1 MLLQNMKIDK
11 FGIHAVNVNIDD
23 IKDIKSPEQLRD
35 EIPTLNR
42 CGYMKKDL
50 GIICKE
56 FIKYALETKEQ
67 VLELGCA
74 YGFVVQHVLAGD
86 GKIVASDLE
95 EKHLS
100 VLLNTTPQ
108 DKLEN
113 LHVMQG
119 RFPAEIDFPKESFN
133 AVLSSRMFHFLE
145 GADIDAGLKKVHAW
159 LKPGGKFFFTGVSP
173 YNYTLRDNFLTTYL
187 QRKEDKVEWPGEVK
201 DFNSRAVDH
210 KEYLQNFIHVFDR
223 EHLEELLPKYGFE
236 IDEIKLFDYPNSIDS
251 NNEGHI
257 GFIATKI

>member
-1 MLLQNMKIDK
+1 MQLNNYNKNE
-11 FGIHAVNVNIDD
+11 FGIHAVEVNIDD
-23 IKDIKSPEQLRD
+23 IKNVKAPEQLRD
-35 EIPTLNR
+35 EIPTMNR

-50 GIICKE
+50 GVICKE
-56 FIKYALETKEQ
+56 FIKFSLETKEL

-74 YGFVVQHVLAGD
+74 YGFVVQHILAGN
-86 GKIVASDLE
+86 GKIVASDLDE
-95 EKHLS
+95 NHLAI
-100 VLLNTTPQ
+100 LLKNTPQ

-113 LHVMQG
+113 LHLMQG
-119 RFPAEIDFPKESFN
+119 RFPGEIDFPKESFK
-133 AVLSSRMFHFLE
+133 AILSSRMFHFLE
-145 GADIDAGLKKVHAW
+145 GKDIDAGLKKVHAW

-173 YNYTLRDNFLTTYL
+173 YNYTLRDNFLTTY
-187 QRKEDKVEWPGEVK
+187 QKRREEKVEWPGEVR

-210 KEYLQNFIHVFDR
+210 KEYLQDFIHTFDR
-223 EHLEELLPKYGFE
+223 AHLEELLPKYGFE